1 MSRGETPETFA
12 ASNENPNVTYVQPSV
27 KMSNVPS
34 RLTAAA
40 NTGSGLVPP
49 KASLLRPPN
58 QIRRSALPRP
68 AAFSTKR

>member
-40 NTGSGLVPP
+40 NTSSGIVPP